1 MQVTERVRIM
11 SELAEQGSF
20 SVAAVQSAYGLSYAD
35 ARSVV
40 GEMERLRMVKTD
52 EDGAYHLTP
61 YGKDVAERMFVG
73 DDSERVK
80 RLLCE
85 KILILTCPDMKAPE
99 CATDYNKD
107 ISEICEDEEE
117 DGYEEYDEEYEYD
130 GYDADEFYDE
140 EYDEDE
146 FDEEDDECGEDDDE
160 YDDDDGDN
168 LEDIDFEKYY
178 TPVSEALAM
187 LHKRALSRA
196 ERDHKKWSSEGKWAR
211 MSLLNGLDMEDSFSV
226 LRLELG
232 YPDGTPFMIR
242 LIDDGIHCYFG
253 DSGRTYD
260 YLRTVSPKEKF
271 ECARICAR
279 TASDMGATFREG
291 ELTMRTSEKT
301 YAHETLMEFVAMIR
315 MICAAA

>member
-1 MQVTERVRIM
+1 MLVTERVRIM

-85 KILILTCPDMKAPE
+85 KILMLTCPDMKAPE

-107 ISEICEDEEE
+107 ISEICEEEEE

-146 FDEEDDECGEDDDE
+146 FDEEDDECGDDDDE
-160 YDDDDGDN
+160 YDDDGDN
-168 LEDIDFEKYY
+168 LEDIDFEQYY

-211 MSLLNGLDMEDSFSV
+211 MSKNGAPK
-226 LRLELG
+226 G
-232 YPDGTPFMIR
+232 
-242 LIDDGIHCYFG
+242 
-253 DSGRTYD
+253 SGRVCPCSTAWTWKTPSPSSGWSSVIPTG
-260 YLRTVSPKEKF
+260 LRS
-271 ECARICAR
+271 
-279 TASDMGATFREG
+279 
-291 ELTMRTSEKT
+291 
-301 YAHETLMEFVAMIR
+301 
-315 MICAAA
+315 

>member
-61 YGKDVAERMFVG
+61 YGKEVAERMFVG

-85 KILILTCPDMKAPE
+85 KILMLTCPDMKAPE

-107 ISEICEDEEE
+107 ISEICEEEEE
-117 DGYEEYDEEYEYD
+117 DDYEEYDEEYEYD
-130 GYDADEFYDE
+130 GYDEDESDDE

-146 FDEEDDECGEDDDE
+146 FDEEYDECG
-160 YDDDDGDN
+160 DDDGDN
-168 LEDIDFEKYY
+168 LEDIDFEQYY

-253 DSGRTYD
+253 DSGRTYA

-271 ECARICAR
+271 ECARICAI

>member
-1 MQVTERVRIM
+1 MQVYERVRIM

-117 DGYEEYDEEYEYD
+117 EYDEEYEYD

-146 FDEEDDECGEDDDE
+146 FDEEEDDDE
-160 YDDDDGDN
+160 YDGDN
-168 LEDIDFEKYY
+168 LEDIDFEQYY

>member
-1 MQVTERVRIM
+1 
-11 SELAEQGSF
+11 
-20 SVAAVQSAYGLSYAD
+20 
-35 ARSVV
+35 
-40 GEMERLRMVKTD
+40 
-52 EDGAYHLTP
+52 
-61 YGKDVAERMFVG
+61 
-73 DDSERVK
+73 
-80 RLLCE
+80 
-85 KILILTCPDMKAPE
+85 
-99 CATDYNKD
+99 
-107 ISEICEDEEE
+107 
-117 DGYEEYDEEYEYD
+117 
-130 GYDADEFYDE
+130 
-140 EYDEDE
+140 
-146 FDEEDDECGEDDDE
+146 
-160 YDDDDGDN
+160 
-168 LEDIDFEKYY
+168 
-178 TPVSEALAM
+178 
-187 LHKRALSRA
+187 
-196 ERDHKKWSSEGKWAR
+196 

>member
-1 MQVTERVRIM
+1 MQVYERVRIM

-85 KILILTCPDMKAPE
+85 KILMLTCPDMKALE

-117 DGYEEYDEEYEYD
+117 EDGEEYDEGYEYD
-130 GYDADEFYDE
+130 GYDEDESDDE

-168 LEDIDFEKYY
+168 LEDIDFEQYY

-253 DSGRTYD
+253 DSGRTYA

-271 ECARICAR
+271 ECARICAI

>member
-1 MQVTERVRIM
+1 MQVYERVRIM

-85 KILILTCPDMKAPE
+85 KILMLTCPDMKAPE

-107 ISEICEDEEE
+107 ISEICEEEEEE
-117 DGYEEYDEEYEYD
+117 DGEEYDEEYEYD
-130 GYDADEFYDE
+130 GYDEDESDDE

-146 FDEEDDECGEDDDE
+146 FDEEDDEYDGYDEDE

-168 LEDIDFEKYY
+168 LEDIDFEQYY

-242 LIDDGIHCYFG
+242 LIDDGTHCYFG
-253 DSGRTYD
+253 DSGRTYA

-271 ECARICAR
+271 EFADARDI
-279 TASDMGATFREG
+279 SHDKK
-291 ELTMRTSEKT
+291 L
-301 YAHETLMEFVAMIR
+301 ETKPRSYIYECGCYIILCIKIKR
-315 MICAAA
+315 